1 MVCGI
6 QCYNDTNFTKRLTNL
21 NGKTLTA
28 TSFDFPP
35 YNYQVKDK
43 DGNAKGWDG
52 AEYRLTEMIG
62 RSMNFKFE
70 LKTPTDGGLW
80 GGKGKFLRYIILVL
94 FQSNPSNFQTTLV
107 TLVV

>member
-1 MVCGI
+1 MLCGI
-6 QCYNDTNFTKRLTNL
+6 QCYNSQGTNFTKRLTNL

-80 GGKGKFLRYIILVL
+80 GGKGKLLKKFITLVL
-94 FQSNPSNFQTTLV
+94 CISKQTV
-107 TLVV
+107 FFCFC

>member
-1 MVCGI
+1 M
-6 QCYNDTNFTKRLTNL
+6 
-21 NGKTLTA
+21 TA

-80 GGKGKFLRYIILVL
+80 GGKGKFLKQFFILVL
-94 FQSNPSNFQTTLV
+94 FQNRQYFSDFVKIHRCCKSISCSITGGHDET
-107 TLVV
+107 

>member
-1 MVCGI
+1 M
-6 QCYNDTNFTKRLTNL
+6 
-21 NGKTLTA
+21 TA

-52 AEYRLTEMIG
+52 AEYRLTEIIG

-80 GGKGKFLRYIILVL
+80 GGKGKFLKLFIII
-94 FQSNPSNFQTTLV
+94 QSNLAIRNGLIRNKLV
-107 TLVV
+107 IRNHLPFNS

>member
-1 MVCGI
+1 MFLLPI
-6 QCYNDTNFTKRLTNL
+6 DFFPERLKDL

-35 YNYQVKDK
+35 YNYPLKDTSGK
-43 DGNAKGWDG
+43 IKGWDG

-62 RSMNFKFE
+62 RSMNFEFE

-80 GGKGKFLRYIILVL
+80 GWLSGKSTKMESTLFVPAKLKF
-94 FQSNPSNFQTTLV
+94 SNI
-107 TLVV
+107 

>member
-1 MVCGI
+1 M
-6 QCYNDTNFTKRLTNL
+6 

-80 GGKGKFLRYIILVL
+80 GGKGKFLKLLFWYYI
-94 FQSNPSNFQTTLV
+94 FQDGQYFSAF
-107 TLVV
+107 